1 MSELANGH
9 ALGRRRTW
17 LVVAAAL
24 APLVVLLGLQYRWLV
39 RLEHASTAAH
49 RATLENYLSAVVSAV
64 ELHYRSLGERAL
76 NLPAGLFTGGYLHKA
91 AYYFEK
97 KAADGARKLFVVSL
111 VGESAGQPLVYDA
124 DTREFGEP
132 PWSEEARAI
141 YVAVAPWKLLA
152 SKHGTV
158 ERPALHVEDREPAHR
173 MILNPVLD
181 EDGRLVGLAGLFV
194 DTAQFERQVM
204 PKIVAKALP
213 ETLGRAADDQ
223 PTILLRDGGGREV
236 TFGAAPGGRA
246 EESVRTLGFPFRDH
260 AVAIV
265 GPRRSPA
272 AWARRNFQLNLAL
285 SVALA
290 AVVAGGVLLALR
302 AAAREMRLSEMK
314 NDFVSNVSHE
324 LRTPLA
330 SIRVFGELLRLG
342 RAESPEKV
350 REYGELIEIESR
362 RLTALIENILDLA
375 RIESGRKSYEIAPAD
390 LEEVVAETLRT
401 FRVSL
406 AQSGFRL
413 AYRAAS
419 EPLPPVAI
427 DPRAVG
433 QAVANLLD
441 NAVKYSG
448 AAREVEVRVRR
459 DGAWAVVEVEDHG
472 IGIPKAD
479 HEKVFDR
486 FHRVSTGLVHD
497 VKGSGLGLAIV
508 RHVAEAHRGRIEVAS
523 RPGAGSTFALW
534 LPLAGAAGAAP
545 AAEAGGRVSEA

>member
-1 MSELANGH
+1 MSDLANGH

-17 LVVAAAL
+17 MVVAAAL
-24 APLVVLLGLQYRWLV
+24 LPLVVLLGLQYRWLV
-39 RLEHASTAAH
+39 SLEHASAAAH
-49 RATLENYLSAVVSAV
+49 RATLENYLSTVVSAV

-97 KAADGARKLFVVSL
+97 KGGNGGARKLFVVSL
-111 VGESAGQPLVYDA
+111 VGEEAGRPYVYDA
-124 DTREFGEP
+124 ATRQFAEP
-132 PWSEEARAI
+132 PWSEETRAI
-141 YVAVAPWKLLA
+141 YVAVAPWQLLA
-152 SKHGTV
+152 KKHGTV
-158 ERPALHVEDREPAHR
+158 ERPALHVEDRDPAHR

-181 EDGRLVGLAGLFV
+181 EDGQLVGLAGLFV
-194 DTAQFERQVM
+194 AAAQFESEVL
-204 PKIVAKALP
+204 PKIVGKSLP
-213 ETLGRAADDQ
+213 ELFGRAAADQ
-223 PTILLRDGGGREV
+223 PSIVLRDGAGREV
-236 TFGAAPGGRA
+236 AFGAAPAGRA
-246 EESVRTLGFPFRDH
+246 AESARPLGFPFRDH
-260 AVAIV
+260 EVAIV

-342 RAESPEKV
+342 RTESPEKV
-350 REYGELIEIESR
+350 REYGELIETESR
-362 RLTALIENILDLA
+362 RLTALIDNILDLA
-375 RIESGRKSYEIAPAD
+375 RIESGRKSYDIAPAD

-413 AYRAAS
+413 AYRGAG
-419 EPLPPVAI
+419 EPLPPVAL

-448 AAREVEVRVRR
+448 AARDVEVRVRR
-459 DGAWAVVEVEDHG
+459 EAGWAVIEVEDHG
-472 IGIPKAD
+472 VGIPRAEQ
-479 HEKVFDR
+479 EKVFDR

-523 RPGAGSTFALW
+523 RSGAGSTFSLW
-534 LPLAGAAGAAP
+534 LPLAAGGAAAAP
-545 AAEAGGRVSEA
+545 ERGERVSEA